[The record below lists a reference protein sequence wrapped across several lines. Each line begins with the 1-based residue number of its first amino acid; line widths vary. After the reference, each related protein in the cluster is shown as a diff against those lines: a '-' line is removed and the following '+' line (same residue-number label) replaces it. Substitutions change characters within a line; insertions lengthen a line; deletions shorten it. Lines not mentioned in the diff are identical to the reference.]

1 MDRSAPSNRSL
12 CSPGRQRGD
21 LPVLRFLAAALMAGS
36 LAGCA
41 ELGALSGEAPGPV
54 DSPAAVSGASG
65 SLNVAPQSAVTAA
78 PRRQAVTF
86 IGASRRDLVA
96 WLGQPDLELSEEQG
110 SLLQFR
116 RGQCVA
122 LAMVGAGDAVKAI
135 EVSGVVSRAD
145 RDCANRQ
152 LAKVSVQ

>member
-1 MDRSAPSNRSL
+1 
-12 CSPGRQRGD
+12 
-21 LPVLRFLAAALMAGS
+21 VLRFLAVALMAGL

-41 ELGALSGEAPGPV
+41 DMGTLSGDAPKSAAPPV
-54 DSPAAVSGASG
+54 AISGGAGNLSG
-65 SLNVAPQSAVTAA
+65 APQSTVAAA
-78 PRRQAVTF
+78 PRRPATTF

-96 WLGQPDLELSEEQG
+96 WLGQPDLELSEGEG

-122 LAMVGAGDAVKAI
+122 LAMVGGGDAVQAI

-145 RDCANRQ
+145 RDCADRQ
-152 LAKVSVQ
+152 LAKVSLQ

>member
-1 MDRSAPSNRSL
+1 M
-12 CSPGRQRGD
+12 
-21 LPVLRFLAAALMAGS
+21 LRILAAALMAGS

-41 ELGALSGEAPGPV
+41 ELGTLSGEAPRPA
-54 DSPAAVSGASG
+54 DSPVTVSGASG
-65 SLNVAPQSAVTAA
+65 SQNVASQSAVTAA

-96 WLGQPDLELSEEQG
+96 WLGQPDLELSEAQG

-122 LAMVGAGDAVKAI
+122 LAMLGAGDAVQAI

-145 RDCANRQ
+145 RECANRQ
-152 LAKVSVQ
+152 LAKASLQ

>member
-1 MDRSAPSNRSL
+1 
-12 CSPGRQRGD
+12 
-21 LPVLRFLAAALMAGS
+21 VLRILAAALMAGW

-41 ELGALSGEAPGPV
+41 DLGTLSGDAPKSASSPV
-54 DSPAAVSGASG
+54 AVSGGAG
-65 SLNVAPQSAVTAA
+65 SLNVAPQSTVAA
-78 PRRQAVTF
+78 TPRRPAMTF

-96 WLGQPDLELSEEQG
+96 WLGQPDLELSEGQG

-122 LAMVGAGDAVKAI
+122 LAMVGVGDAVQAI

-145 RDCANRQ
+145 RDCADKQ
-152 LAKVSVQ
+152 LAKVSLQ

>member
-1 MDRSAPSNRSL
+1 M
-12 CSPGRQRGD
+12 
-21 LPVLRFLAAALMAGS
+21 LRFLAAALMAGL

-41 ELGALSGEAPGPV
+41 DMATLSGDAPKSAESPV
-54 DSPAAVSGASG
+54 AISGASG
-65 SLNVAPQSAVTAA
+65 SLNDARRSAVATTPQLQATA
-78 PRRQAVTF
+78 F

-96 WLGQPDLELSEEQG
+96 WLGQPDLELSEGQG

-122 LAMVGAGDAVKAI
+122 LAMVGAGDAVEAI

-152 LAKVSVQ
+152 LAKVSLQ